1 MGSLISHKHR
11 DKVLGYFQLA
21 VTEGATVVSGGG
33 VPTFGDERDQ
43 GAFIQPTIWTGLTDD
58 ARCIRE
64 EVFGPVCHIAPF
76 DGDEE
81 VLQRV
86 NDSAYGLAASLWT
99 RDLKRAHRLS
109 RRIHVGMVW
118 VNTWFLRDLRTP
130 FGGARLSGL
139 GREGG
144 RHSLDF
150 YSELTTICVNP

>member
-1 MGSLISHKHR
+1 M
-11 DKVLGYFQLA
+11 LGYFELA
-21 VTEGATVVSGGG
+21 RTEGASVVTGGG
-33 VPTFGDERDQ
+33 VPVFGDARDG
-43 GAFIQPTIWTGLTDD
+43 GAYVQPTIWTGLADE
-58 ARCIRE
+58 ARCMRE

-76 DGDEE
+76 DRDEE
-81 VLQRV
+81 VVRRV

-99 RDLKRAHRLS
+99 RDLSRAHRIS
-109 RRIHVGMVW
+109 RKFRVGMVW

-150 YSELTTICVNP
+150 YSETTTVCVNA